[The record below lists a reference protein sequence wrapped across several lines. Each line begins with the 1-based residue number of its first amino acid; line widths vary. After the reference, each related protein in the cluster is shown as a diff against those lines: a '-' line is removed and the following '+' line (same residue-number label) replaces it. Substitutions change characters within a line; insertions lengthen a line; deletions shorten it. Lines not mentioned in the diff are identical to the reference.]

1 MVYVN
6 DFEIFRPQLIR
17 AGQQEGLS
25 FANIDLIRDITFS
38 SGGYEVRYGNKMSS
52 VLDIHLQETRGNK
65 KQCFCQSFGGF
76 CPFGRKQETRAQCIS
91 QIQIPDRSKV
101 QDQ

>member
-1 MVYVN
+1 MGRTQLTVQRERGNYDENMVYVN

-38 SGGYEVRYGNKMSS
+38 SGGYEARYGNKMSS
-52 VLDIHLQETRGNK
+52 VLDIHYKRPEETKSSVSASLLGLLPIWKEAR
-65 KQCFCQSFGGF
+65 
-76 CPFGRKQETRAQCIS
+76 
-91 QIQIPDRSKV
+91 D
-101 QDQ
+101 